1 MPATSDPSPLAAL
14 SASLSGLV
22 AATAPSLVSVHS
34 HRLVSSGFVWKPGLI
49 VTADEALAEEGEIA
63 VTLGS
68 GQCVAASVVGR
79 DPTTDIALLRVA
91 TSDLKPVVLEAAAPS
106 SGALVVA
113 IGGRE
118 GQAVAAL
125 GVIARSGPAWRSMRG
140 GEIDARIELDL
151 ALRSH
156 AEGGVAID
164 AEGHPF
170 GMTVFGPRRRVLVIP
185 AVTIARIGTQ
195 LEAYGKVARGYLGL
209 ALQPVRLDRQGG
221 MGAMVMSVDADGP
234 GAKAGIHQG
243 DVIQGWRGQ
252 PIRSLNEVLRA
263 LGPASVGTTVPVA
276 LRRGGET
283 RAVDLVVGE
292 RPDR

>member
-1 MPATSDPSPLAAL
+1 
-14 SASLSGLV
+14 
-22 AATAPSLVSVHS
+22 VSVHS
-34 HRLVSSGFVWKPGLI
+34 HRSVSSGFVWKPGLI

-63 VTLGS
+63 VTRAGGKCL
-68 GQCVAASVVGR
+68 AASVVGR

-91 TSDLKPVVLEAAAPS
+91 ASDLRPVVLEASAPGT
-106 SGALVVA
+106 GALVVA
-113 IGGRE
+113 VGGRE

-125 GVIARSGPAWRSMRG
+125 GVIALSGPAWRSMRG

-156 AEGGVAID
+156 AEGGVAIA

-185 AVTIARIGTQ
+185 AATIARVATQ
-195 LEAYGKVARGYLGL
+195 LEAHGNVARGYLGL

-221 MGAMVMSVDADGP
+221 MGAVVMSVDADGP

-243 DVIQGWRGQ
+243 DVIQGWHGQ
-252 PIRSLNEVLRA
+252 PIRSLSEVLRA
-263 LGPASVGTTVPVA
+263 LGPASVGTTVPLA
-276 LRRGGET
+276 LSRGGET